1 MRLLALTASLLLL
14 AGCGASSTQ
23 APSPS
28 ASPTIQVCD
37 GFATAAG
44 QTVEGGLP
52 DVEVE
57 CLQGEGSLNL
67 SRLRGPMLMPVWA
80 SWCVPCSEEMPVMQ
94 QFADRHGEAVRVLGI
109 ALLDETSQAIAGSV
123 NWGVD
128 LPSLED
134 PDGVLRPDLGVT
146 APPTTLFID
155 AEGRIVHREFGA
167 VTDIAELEEL
177 VRTHLGV
184 QL

>member
-1 MRLLALTASLLLL
+1 MKRYALIAALLLL
-14 AGCGASSTQ
+14 AGCGTENGQSPTPSS
-23 APSPS
+23 
-28 ASPTIQVCD
+28 SPTIQSCD
-37 GFATAAG
+37 GFATAAA
-44 QTVEGGLP
+44 QSVDGGLP

-57 CLQGEGSLNL
+57 CLQGEQTLNL
-67 SRLRGPMLMPVWA
+67 SRLRGPMLIPVWA
-80 SWCVPCSEEMPVMQ
+80 SWCVPCSEEMPIMQ
-94 QFADRHGEAVRVLGI
+94 QFVKLHGQRVPVLGL

-184 QL
+184 DL